1 MDPQELSAEAH
12 TFRRVVHCF
21 WPLFMKEHILEPYTS
36 AIYDSVDAMAV
47 NAMLLAAGGTFD
59 CSPANQAILD
69 ELLWT

>member
-1 MDPQELSAEAH
+1 
-12 TFRRVVHCF
+12 
-21 WPLFMKEHILEPYTS
+21 MKEHILEPYTS